1 MNALG
6 DCYITKVAYC
16 FAILLFQNNL
26 MFGILGVLQRIE
38 EGEVLEI
45 RAELVLILAV
55 LTLAAIILLCLLVEI
70 LYEDTVDCS
79 SVINQAL
86 YDYKLN
92 Y

>member
-1 MNALG
+1 MNVLE
-6 DCYITKVAYC
+6 DCYITKVAEI
-16 FAILLFQNNL
+16 FALLLFQNNL

-38 EGEVLEI
+38 QGEVLEI

-70 LYEDTVDCS
+70 LYEDTVNCS
-79 SVINQAL
+79 SLINQAV